1 MKAIGRNLIINKT
14 AKEISTTKWGL
25 LLAEAHKDDV
35 RYVEAIVV
43 SVGDE
48 VEGINQDDKIY
59 FDKHAGHIIE
69 IDKTAY
75 HVIKSSDIV
84 VVL

>member
-14 AKEISTTKWGL
+14 AKEISKTEGGL
-25 LLAEAHKDDV
+25 LLADAHKDDV
-35 RYVEAIVV
+35 RYIEAEVI
-43 SVGDE
+43 SVGNE
-48 VEGINQDDKIY
+48 VEGIKQKDKIY

-69 IDKTAY
+69 INKTAY

>member
-14 AKEISTTKWGL
+14 AKEISTTKGGL

-35 RYVEAIVV
+35 RYVEAIVI

>member
-14 AKEISTTKWGL
+14 AKEISTTKGGL

-35 RYVEAIVV
+35 RYVEAIVI
-43 SVGDE
+43 SVGNE

>member
-14 AKEISTTKWGL
+14 AKEISTTKGGL

-48 VEGINQDDKIY
+48 VEGINQNDKIY
-59 FDKHAGHIIE
+59 FDKHSGHIIE

>member
-14 AKEISTTKWGL
+14 AKEISTTKGGL

-43 SVGDE
+43 SVGNE
-48 VEGINQDDKIY
+48 VEGINQDDNIY

>member
-14 AKEISTTKWGL
+14 AKEISTTKGGL

-43 SVGDE
+43 SVGNE

>member
-14 AKEISTTKWGL
+14 AKEISTTKGGL

-43 SVGDE
+43 SVGNE

-75 HVIKSSDIV
+75 YVIKSSDIV

>member
-14 AKEISTTKWGL
+14 AKEISTTKGGL

>member
-14 AKEISTTKWGL
+14 AKEISTTKGGL

-43 SVGDE
+43 SVGNE
-48 VEGINQDDKIY
+48 VEGINQNDKIY

>member
-14 AKEISTTKWGL
+14 AKEISTTKGGL

-48 VEGINQDDKIY
+48 VEGINQNDKIY